1 MHDGL
6 NSFYFS
12 ETDMISLICDDLIF
26 CKNNPIISN
35 SFSDIM
41 HTDLQIQEVRHFE
54 TELSSKPS
62 EFVHA
67 ESLCS
72 KISDIVKKIQN

>member
-26 CKNNPIISN
+26 CKNDPTISN

-41 HTDLQIQEVRHFE
+41 HIDFTNSR
-54 TELSSKPS
+54 
-62 EFVHA
+62 
-67 ESLCS
+67 SLTL
-72 KISDIVKKIQN
+72 